1 MKLRTKYLLFVG
13 ILHLTTISLTF
24 IVFRDNKVLF
34 IISEVFVIVSLW
46 LSWLLYQQLIQPLK
60 TLLQGINAI
69 KDQDFNVKFRTT
81 GKFEVDQLIGV
92 YNHMIDSL
100 RSERTLQE
108 EQHSFLEKL
117 ISTSPTGVIIM
128 DFDHNIEHL
137 NPKAMEL
144 LGITEKED
152 LQKQIEKGN
161 HILIK
166 EVKDIKAG
174 ESRVV
179 SISGVETYKCQ
190 KSFFIDRG
198 FQRYFVMLS
207 ELSAE
212 ILQTEKKAYG
222 KVIRMMAHEVNNT
235 IGPVNS
241 ILSFARD
248 TEAGLSDPDK
258 DLLNALE
265 VAISRNNNLNMFMR
279 NFAKVVR
286 LPLPNKQQTNVSE
299 MLVSAS
305 RLFELKA
312 KEENIHLELVLP
324 PQIVIVDLDVQ
335 QMEQVIINIIK
346 NSFEAL
352 DASPEKEIKIMLKPD
367 PAKLVVRD
375 TGCGITPDAENKL
388 FTPFYST
395 KKEGQGVGLTLIREI
410 LINHGFRF
418 SLKTAEDG
426 YTDFAIFF

>member
-13 ILHLTTISLTF
+13 ILHLITISLTF
-24 IVFRDNKVLF
+24 IIFRDNKVLF
-34 IISEVFVIVSLW
+34 IISEVFVLISLW

-69 KDQDFNVKFRTT
+69 KDQDFNVKFRAT
-81 GKFEVDQLIGV
+81 GKLEVDQLIGV

-128 DFDHNIEHL
+128 GFDHNIEHL

-144 LGITEKED
+144 LGITENEG

-166 EVKDIKAG
+166 EIKELKAG
-174 ESRVV
+174 ESRIV

-190 KSFFIDRG
+190 KSSFIDRG

-207 ELSAE
+207 ELSIE

-235 IGPVNS
+235 VGPVNS

-248 TEAGLSDPDK
+248 TDARSTHPNSD
-258 DLLNALE
+258 LINALE
-265 VAISRNNNLNMFMR
+265 VAISRNNNLNTFMR

-286 LPLPNKQQTNVSE
+286 LPLPNKQPANLSE
-299 MLVSAS
+299 MLISAS

-324 PQIVIVDLDVQ
+324 PQTVTADLDVQ

-352 DASPEKEIKIMLKPD
+352 EGSPGKEIKIMLTTD

-375 TGCGITPDAENKL
+375 TGCGISPDAENKL

-410 LINHGFRF
+410 LINHSFRF
-418 SLKTAEDG
+418 SLKTAKDG